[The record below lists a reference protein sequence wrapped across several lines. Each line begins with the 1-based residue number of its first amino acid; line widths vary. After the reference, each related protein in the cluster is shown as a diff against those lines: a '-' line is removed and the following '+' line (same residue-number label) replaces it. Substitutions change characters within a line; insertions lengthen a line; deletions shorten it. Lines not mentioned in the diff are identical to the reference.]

1 MKLSQD
7 KIDKAYKVCGEIA
20 STGLVSLLFVFF
32 LLIITRK
39 ILCYCG
45 VDVYHWECYD
55 TLKHIY
61 FTCNWIVGGISV
73 VAFIASAILNFW
85 ATDEEQKQQKAL
97 MKEAMKEL
105 EEEKADKK
113 RKKPA
118 TVPCPL
124 IDLTEGQEKV
134 IIRFLNALPMQS
146 GHIKTSELKNMLH
159 AMAEKGDLDDSDPE
173 LLADW
178 VEDVTGKEVVKDK
191 FKNEYKDPTRR
202 NGGKES
208 KWEEKIRKEFDKLR

>member
-1 MKLSQD
+1 EALL
-7 KIDKAYKVCGEIA
+7 IA
-20 STGLVSLLFVFF
+20 FVVSLLLFLALRILPGVLGMDTSVRAYKIVLDIFVTLSVISFIGA
-32 LLIITRK
+32 IIS
-39 ILCYCG
+39 
-45 VDVYHWECYD
+45 
-55 TLKHIY
+55 
-61 FTCNWIVGGISV
+61 GI
-73 VAFIASAILNFW
+73 F
-85 ATDEEQKQQKAL
+85 ATDEDKKR

-105 EEEKADKK
+105 REEEADRK

-118 TVPCPL
+118 TVPSPL
-124 IDLTEGQEKV
+124 IELTEGQEKV
-134 IIRFLNALPMQS
+134 VIRFLNSLPLQS
-146 GHIKTSELKNMLH
+146 GHIKTAELKNMLH
-159 AMAEKGDLDDSDPE
+159 AMAEKGDLDDSDLD